1 MRGYMS
7 GSKREKRMASEQ
19 QYQALFEREQTYKN
33 DVENLSRRLDELS
46 RQVCVVDIFFV
57 IKSPDRSHPNQA
69 R

>member
-46 RQVCVVDIFFV
+46 RQVCVVDTFFV